1 MSDRP
6 FNFRISQP
14 DGIPSQF
21 DNHISQ
27 SVSASAW
34 STVKNTRPPNVFQRA
49 RLCPRTGK

>member
-21 DNHISQ
+21 DNHISRRL
-27 SVSASAW
+27 SAMEGQFADRQAYGAMLNEED
-34 STVKNTRPPNVFQRA
+34 TVIYEV
-49 RLCPRTGK
+49 